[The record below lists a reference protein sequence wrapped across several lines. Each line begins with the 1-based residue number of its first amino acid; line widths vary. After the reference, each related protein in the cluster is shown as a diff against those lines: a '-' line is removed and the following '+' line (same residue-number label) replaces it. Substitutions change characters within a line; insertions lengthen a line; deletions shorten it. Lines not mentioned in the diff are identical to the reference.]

1 MRSAGYT
8 LIELLVVISIIAL
21 MAVVGLVNF
30 KGFSADQVTI
40 KAVGQIQS
48 LLRLTQSNAT
58 SSTLCNG
65 ETAKLWYLVITTNN
79 PASID
84 VRCDTATIVNAY
96 HRSYPIDN
104 VTVLVKCSS
113 DDISGVNLPVTVSY
127 SPLFGQINFIGTDG
141 SIICSSTNS
150 LFITATK
157 QNATNTK
164 SLSITK
170 GGAIDVQ

>member
-8 LIELLVVISIIAL
+8 LIELLVVISIISL
-21 MAVVGLVNF
+21 MAVVGFVNF
-30 KGFSADQVTI
+30 KGFSADQVAI

-58 SSTLCNG
+58 SSTLCRG
-65 ETAKLWYLVITTNN
+65 ETAKLWYLVITTD
-79 PASID
+79 PANVD
-84 VRCDTATIVNAY
+84 VRCDTATVVNAY

-104 VTVLVKCSS
+104 VTVSVKCSS
-113 DDISGVNLPVTVSY
+113 GDISGVNLPVTVSY
-127 SPLFGQINFIGTDG
+127 SPLFGQINFMGTDG
-141 SIICSSTNS
+141 SVICNSTNS